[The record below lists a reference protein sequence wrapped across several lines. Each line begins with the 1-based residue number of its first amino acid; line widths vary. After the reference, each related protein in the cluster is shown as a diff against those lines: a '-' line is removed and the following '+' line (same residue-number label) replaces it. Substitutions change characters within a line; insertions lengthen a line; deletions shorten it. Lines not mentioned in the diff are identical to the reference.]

1 MPKGNGGCLAPGE
14 NGRLN
19 FAHLHVRS
27 WFSFLGGGSP
37 PAKLVQRAAQLG
49 FTALALTDR
58 NGVYGAV
65 RFQQACRDAG
75 VHGVIGAE
83 VTVEDT
89 ALVLLCKSRKGYA
102 NLNRLLTTAHLAD
115 RDNPSATLESVK
127 KYHEDLYCL
136 TNGREGRLWELALG
150 RKTREAD
157 LWLQQW
163 HSIFRERLYVELCH
177 GMRQGDSFVV
187 QRLSRLANRHSI
199 PTVAT
204 NDVRFCCPDDYRLY
218 DLFTCIRH
226 NIRISDPH
234 PDRPHNAEQYLK
246 GEAELRRWIPF
257 PEAFANAAEIA
268 ANCSVDLL
276 PEEITPPAAHLPDGI
291 SGKKYLTSLC
301 REALPVK
308 YLERKEEAT
317 AQLEKELRIITDLD
331 LQEFFL
337 VVREVVAE
345 ARRRGIRC
353 AGRGSAANSIVAY
366 LLDITAVD
374 PIEHNLLFE
383 RFLHG
388 GRKGTPDID
397 IDFDSDRRD
406 EVIEW
411 MEERFGLSQ
420 TAMTAT
426 LVTYRARSA
435 LRDVAKTLGWP
446 LALIN
451 ELTKMVPGHGIGA
464 IPEFTDQI
472 TAHLGAS
479 PLVDYLLSTV
489 RQLEGCPRHLG
500 LHSGGM
506 VLSRKCLAYFSPTQ
520 VSANGVKELQFDKY
534 DIEALGLVKLDVL
547 GLRMLATLSE
557 AEELVRRHEDPQFDI
572 DTLQLDDPR
581 VYELMC
587 SSRTI
592 GLFQIESQGQM
603 HMLAVNQP
611 SCFNDVIVEVALFRP
626 GPLQSGMVHPYIR
639 RRQGKE
645 EVVYDHPILEEILED
660 TYGIILF
667 QEQVLEIA
675 HRFAHMSL
683 EEADDFRALM
693 SKFRDSGEMERMR
706 GKFVAGALG
715 QGVPEATAQKV
726 FDQVSHFVGYGFCRS
741 HAAAFARTVYHS
753 AYLKRFNPACYMAA
767 VMEHRPGF
775 YDQGTLEEEAKRFGV
790 EILPPD
796 INCSQIRFDVESVK
810 EGSLAIRKP
819 LTSVRNLS
827 EEDATRIVWGRLAG
841 AYKSVEDLITRVA
854 IDRDVLEPLAL
865 AGALDKLAA
874 SSRDALWQIG
884 VLMNRIDL
892 IRDHSPVHSLFTL
905 PVISSVD
912 IPELPD
918 LTRVERMTWDHHAHE
933 ASRVHPMSLIRRTL
947 KRFGVMPI
955 GSCFRI
961 VPLEQEGKTAEP
973 MVTIAGRVI
982 LRQRPATAKGV
993 MFITLEDETGYIQGV
1008 AFQQIQ
1014 EQFGEVL
1021 RQPELIVR
1029 GRLQS
1034 RGGWRGLVFQEA
1046 WPIEGMFGGYSGFAS
1061 QSGGRDQVDAAPISA
1076 QRQMR

>member
-1 MPKGNGGCLAPGE
+1 MV
-14 NGRLN
+14 
-19 FAHLHVRS
+19 F
-27 WFSFLGGGSP
+27 
-37 PAKLVQRAAQLG
+37 
-49 FTALALTDR
+49 
-58 NGVYGAV
+58 
-65 RFQQACRDAG
+65 
-75 VHGVIGAE
+75 
-83 VTVEDT
+83 
-89 ALVLLCKSRKGYA
+89 LCKSRQGYA
-102 NLNRLLTTAHLAD
+102 NLNLLLTTAHLAS

-127 KYHEDLYCL
+127 KYNEELYCL
-136 TNGREGRLWELALG
+136 TNGREGRLWELVLG

-177 GMRQGDSFVV
+177 GMRQGDRFVL
-187 QRLSRLANRHSI
+187 QRLYRLANRHGI

-204 NDVRFCCPDDYRLY
+204 NDVRFCRPDDYRLY

-246 GEAELRRWIPF
+246 SEAELCRWIPF
-257 PEAFANAAEIA
+257 PEAFSSAAEIA
-268 ANCSVDLL
+268 AHCNVDLL

-301 REALPVK
+301 LEALPVK
-308 YLERKEEAT
+308 YLERKEEAV

-451 ELTKMVPGHGIGA
+451 ELTKRVPGHDIGV
-464 IPEFTDQI
+464 IPEFTEQI
-472 TAHLGAS
+472 TALLGNS
-479 PLVDYLLSTV
+479 PLVDYLLQTV

-520 VSANGVKELQFDKY
+520 VSANGVKVLQFDKY

-557 AEELVRRHEDPQFDI
+557 AEELVRRHENPRFDI
-572 DTLQLDDPR
+572 DTLQLDDPQ

-611 SCFNDVIVEVALFRP
+611 SCFDDVIVEVAIFRP

-693 SKFRDSGEMERMR
+693 SKFRDPGEMERMR
-706 GKFVAGALG
+706 GKFVAGAREK
-715 QGVPEATAQKV
+715 GVPEETAQKV

-796 INCSQIRFDVESVK
+796 INCSQIRFDVEPV
-810 EGSLAIRKP
+810 ENGCLAIRKP

-827 EEDATRIVWGRLAG
+827 EEDATRIV
-841 AYKSVEDLITRVA
+841 
-854 IDRDVLEPLAL
+854 
-865 AGALDKLAA
+865 
-874 SSRDALWQIG
+874 
-884 VLMNRIDL
+884 
-892 IRDHSPVHSLFTL
+892 
-905 PVISSVD
+905 
-912 IPELPD
+912 
-918 LTRVERMTWDHHAHE
+918 
-933 ASRVHPMSLIRRTL
+933 
-947 KRFGVMPI
+947 
-955 GSCFRI
+955 
-961 VPLEQEGKTAEP
+961 
-973 MVTIAGRVI
+973 
-982 LRQRPATAKGV
+982 
-993 MFITLEDETGYIQGV
+993 
-1008 AFQQIQ
+1008 
-1014 EQFGEVL
+1014 
-1021 RQPELIVR
+1021 
-1029 GRLQS
+1029 
-1034 RGGWRGLVFQEA
+1034 
-1046 WPIEGMFGGYSGFAS
+1046 
-1061 QSGGRDQVDAAPISA
+1061 
-1076 QRQMR
+1076 